1 MGKRISLDAGIITLH
16 YTRDDLSP
24 IAALMKQLQ
33 QEQITAYTV
42 APILVESYNHLCIAN
57 GIAQTEETLASFLNQ
72 YPINIVPISTDLIFK
87 AGQLKCQYRSIL
99 SYNDCLII
107 ALSLNN
113 KLVLHTTEKNLPK
126 IPNLKTKKYTF

>member
-1 MGKRISLDAGIITLH
+1 
-16 YTRDDLSP
+16 
-24 IAALMKQLQ
+24 MKQLQ

-42 APILVESYNHLCIAN
+42 APILVESYNHLCKAN
-57 GIAQTEETLASFLNQ
+57 GIAQTEESLASFLNH

-87 AGQLKCQYRSIL
+87 AGHLKCQYRSIL